1 MLNAARYIDAAGTET
16 RNSEERRVSRF
27 LPRDPAQ
34 VFYRKLLSE
43 FDEDQLLNL
52 ECDIEYFLA
61 SGVMSPSLSGMLN
74 AAPIAA

>member
-1 MLNAARYIDAAGTET
+1 MLDAARTIDAPGSET
-16 RNSEERRVSRF
+16 RKIGGRRTSRF

-34 VFYRKLLSE
+34 VIYRRLLSD

-61 SGVMSPSLSGMLN
+61 SGVMSPWLSGMLN
-74 AAPIAA
+74 AAQKAA